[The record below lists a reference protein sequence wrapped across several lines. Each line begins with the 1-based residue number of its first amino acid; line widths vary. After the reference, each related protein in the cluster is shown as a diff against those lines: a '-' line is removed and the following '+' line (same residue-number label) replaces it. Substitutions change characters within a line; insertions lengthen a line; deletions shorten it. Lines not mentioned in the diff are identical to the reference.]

1 MSRKLRYE
9 WIPVAVV
16 LMGGL
21 LVGCGGKDEGVK
33 EEADGTV
40 EVKEIEVVESAG
52 EAIETN
58 EHGVDMTVVKQ
69 VEDAIHNKFR
79 LLDAGDYEGY
89 LATVDAEKNDEFL
102 SLVRDMIEADTI
114 SSVENIEVMYHK
126 DDEVLVVYDL
136 NLMTEEFNPDMNFN
150 RNATSYA
157 ILHRVDDGWKFIV
170 DHAVSLTVLDGEGQP
185 DKNFDYMNYDTK
197 MAWWAERK
205 RLVSIGLVPS
215 EWFEEVLREQLD
227 AAAASIDDQP
237 LQMTQEE
244 RDLFAPGAVEQVQ
257 AVLNGLGAP
266 VEDTITMEALN
277 FYPEELE
284 NGVFMFG
291 SFIRN
296 GFDHPVSGLVAE
308 VSVWV
313 KQPDES
319 GRLVDVL
326 IGEGEFD
333 LSDMGTI
340 EAGNSV
346 LMTLFLDGESL
357 LVDGLEEMEIDGF
370 EVEAEFW
377 YVEE

>member
-1 MSRKLRYE
+1 
-9 WIPVAVV
+9 
-16 LMGGL
+16 MGVM
-21 LVGCGGKDEGVK
+21 LVGCGGK

-40 EVKEIEVVESAG
+40 EVEAIETAAVE
-52 EAIETN
+52 IETN
-58 EHGVDMTVVKQ
+58 EHGVDMAVVRQ
-69 VEDAIHNKFR
+69 VEDAIHTKFR
-79 LLDAGDYEGY
+79 LLDEGDYEGY
-89 LATVDAEKNDEFL
+89 LAIVDVEKNDELL
-102 SLVRDMIEADTI
+102 SLIQDMIEADTI

-126 DDEVLVVYDL
+126 DDEVLAMYDL

-157 ILHRVDDGWKFIV
+157 ILHEVDDGWKFIV

-185 DKNFDYMNYDTK
+185 DPIYDYMNYNTK
-197 MAWWAERK
+197 IAWWAERK
-205 RLVSIGLVPS
+205 RLVKLGLVPS
-215 EWFEEVLREQLD
+215 EWFEEVLGEQFN
-227 AAAASIDDQP
+227 AAASIVDQP

-244 RDLFAPGAVEQVQ
+244 RDSLAPGVVEQVQ
-257 AVLNGLGAP
+257 AVLNGLGQL
-266 VEDTITMEALN
+266 VEDTITLEALN
-277 FYPEELE
+277 YYPEELE

-313 KQPDES
+313 KQPDEN
-319 GRLVDVL
+319 GRLVDML

-333 LSDMGTI
+333 LSDIGTI

-346 LMTLFLDGESL
+346 MMTLFLDGESL
-357 LVDGLEEMEIDGF
+357 LVDGLSEMEIDGF

-377 YVEE
+377 YVDE

>member
-1 MSRKLRYE
+1 MAVSRKLRYV

-16 LMGGL
+16 LMSGL
-21 LVGCGGKDEGVK
+21 LVGCGGKEEGVK
-33 EEADGTV
+33 EEANGTV
-40 EVKEIEVVESAG
+40 EVKEIEVVESAAK
-52 EAIETN
+52 EIETN
-58 EHGVDMTVVKQ
+58 EHGVDMGVVRQ
-69 VEDAIHNKFR
+69 GEDAIHNKFR
-79 LLDAGDYEGY
+79 LLDEGDYEGY
-89 LATVDAEKNDEFL
+89 LATVDAEKNDELL
-102 SLVRDMIEADTI
+102 SLIQDMIEADTI

-136 NLMTEEFNPDMNFN
+136 NLMTEVFNPDMNFN
-150 RNATSYA
+150 RNSTCYA

-185 DKNFDYMNYDTK
+185 DRNFDYMNYDTK
-197 MAWWAERK
+197 IAWWAERK
-205 RLVSIGLVPS
+205 RLFSLGLVPS

-227 AAAASIDDQP
+227 AVALENQP

-257 AVLNGLGAP
+257 AILNGLGPP

-308 VSVWV
+308 VSVLV

-333 LSDMGTI
+333 LSDIGTI

-357 LVDGLEEMEIDGF
+357 LVDGLAEMEIDGF

-377 YVEE
+377 YEGE

>member
-1 MSRKLRYE
+1 MSRKLRYVG
-9 WIPVAVV
+9 IPVAVV

-21 LVGCGGKDEGVK
+21 LVGCGGKDDEVS
-33 EEADGTV
+33 EAGGTV
-40 EVKEIEVVESAG
+40 EVEAAEVVEI
-52 EAIETN
+52 EAN
-58 EHGVDMTVVKQ
+58 KHGVDVTVVRQ
-69 VEDAIHNKFR
+69 VEDAILNKFR
-79 LLDAGDYEGY
+79 LLDEGDYEGY
-89 LATVDAEKNDEFL
+89 LATVDVEKDDDLL
-102 SLVRDMIEADTI
+102 SLIQDMIQADTI
-114 SSVENIEVMYHK
+114 SSVDNIEVMYHK

-205 RLVSIGLVPS
+205 RLVGLGLVPS
-215 EWFEEVLREQLD
+215 EWFEEVLREQFD
-227 AAAASIDDQP
+227 HAAASIDDQP
-237 LQMTQEE
+237 LQITQEE

-257 AVLNGLGAP
+257 AVLNGLGPP
-266 VEDTITMEALN
+266 VEDTITLEALN
-277 FYPEELE
+277 FYPEELQ

-313 KQPDES
+313 RQPDES

-333 LSDMGTI
+333 LSDIGTI

-377 YVEE
+377 YEGE